1 MRAVFGIGE
10 AEKDVN
16 VIRNLFTR
24 RRSKKIRLALGGGAV
39 LGAAHVGVLQAIE
52 EHELEVEAIAGTSIG
67 AFIGALY
74 AFGKSWREIR
84 DIAKELDWFDISKFS
99 PSRYGILSNAKMGE
113 MLREVLGEV
122 TLDQANVPFSAVAT
136 NAATGETVVL
146 KDGRVDQA
154 IMASTCI
161 PGIFIPVELNGR
173 MLIDGGVV
181 ENIPI
186 SPLHTRGAGSIVS
199 VDLMANASRRSPDHM
214 IDILLNVFYFSSI
227 SSTRFL
233 SRERD
238 VAIDLDLS
246 KYNMVSTAQVEELIE
261 EGYHQSSP
269 VLRRAFL

>member
-1 MRAVFGIGE
+1 MGMFS
-10 AEKDVN
+10 K
-16 VIRNLFTR
+16 LFPR
-24 RRSKKIRLALGGGAV
+24 RRTKKISLALGGGAV
-39 LGAAHVGVLQAIE
+39 LGAAHVGVLRAVE
-52 EHELEVEAIAGTSIG
+52 ENELEVEAIAGTSIG

-74 AFGKSWREIR
+74 SFGKSWREIQ

-122 TLDQANVPFSAVAT
+122 TLDQAKIPFSAVAT

-154 IMASTCI
+154 VMASTCI

-186 SPLHTRGAGSIVS
+186 SPLHTKGSGPIVS

-227 SSTRFL
+227 SSTRYL

-238 VAIDLDLS
+238 VAIDLNLS
-246 KYNMVSTAQVEELIE
+246 DYNMVSTAQVEELIE
-261 EGYHQSSP
+261 EGYRQAAP
-269 VLRRAFL
+269 VLRRAFS